1 MGGSS
6 GGIIV
11 QHSAIATL
19 TNPVVHG
26 GLPSHMCGWLDPV
39 LAKDPATWTDC
50 DKICVAHAYSWA
62 LCNLQ

>member
-11 QHSAIATL
+11 QHDAVQTL

-26 GLPSHMCGWLDPV
+26 SLPSRMCFWLDPI
-39 LAKDPATWTDC
+39 LAKDTAQWSDVE
-50 DKICVAHAYSWA
+50 KMCVAHAYSWA
-62 LCNLQ
+62 LCNLA